1 MKVRQQHSSLKD
13 DQYLPPE
20 WIDMAGDID
29 DYIMTIKNYFEE
41 LRPLRAQRFGN
52 VMFDD
57 KAAERLDDHIS

>member
-1 MKVRQQHSSLKD
+1 MKNGISKHINLKD

-29 DYIMTIKNYFEE
+29 DYIMTIENYFEE
-41 LRPLRAQRFGN
+41 LRPLRQQRFGS

-57 KAAERLDDHIS
+57 KGA